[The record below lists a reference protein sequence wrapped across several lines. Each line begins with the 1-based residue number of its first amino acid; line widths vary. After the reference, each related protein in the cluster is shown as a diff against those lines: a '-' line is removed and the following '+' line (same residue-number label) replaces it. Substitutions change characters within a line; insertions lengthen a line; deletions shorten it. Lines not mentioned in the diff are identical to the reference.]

1 MNIWVLVCLVM
12 AIEIALHYFPWRV
25 LLRGHKLP
33 RLAAYTLGLLG
44 IMVPFSAWL
53 WLNGKA
59 DVMGVL
65 WLVVVSA
72 GLTVFGL
79 WGLDHYLT
87 LIMRD
92 IESSERDAVRKKDED
107 ATA

>member
-1 MNIWVLVCLVM
+1 
-12 AIEIALHYFPWRV
+12 
-25 LLRGHKLP
+25 
-33 RLAAYTLGLLG
+33 
-44 IMVPFSAWL
+44 
-53 WLNGKA
+53 
-59 DVMGVL
+59 MGVL

-92 IESSERDAVRKKDED
+92 IESSEREAVHEKGDD